1 MIKPKLLAASALC
14 CATMLT
20 FPVMA
25 QEAEFVPETFSVKEA
40 IEPGPNIFVGKQEWG
55 GASSIEVY
63 SADDLTNK
71 GNMTAGAIIQLLVA
85 PDGKTAYAQSTFMKR
100 YTYGPIEQVLNVY
113 DVNTLSITKEILLPG
128 KAAMVAA
135 YEPLLAQSADG
146 KFVYVQNATPA
157 TSVTVVDVAAG
168 SAVQE
173 VATPGCW
180 GIYPSLEG
188 HSFSSICGDGTFAS
202 FDVGADGA
210 AAEKTISAK
219 IFDADTDPIFVASD
233 RIGTDL
239 AFISYHG
246 NVYLLSDATGTI
258 TQTDKFS
265 ITEGQAEGWAPG
277 GYNLLTYNDAN
288 GVLFVTMHA
297 EAYDGSH
304 KNASEEIWAYDVKA
318 RKALYQSA
326 AHGLISIKVTDGEV
340 PVLFGL
346 NEEESTVVRYAV
358 DPEARFAL
366 KETGSGDGTGFATV
380 VVAGP

>member
-168 SAVQE
+168 SVVQE

-188 HSFSSICGDGTFAS
+188 HSFSTICGDGTFAS

-210 AAEKTISAK
+210 AAEKTISEK

-326 AHGLISIKVTDGEV
+326 AHGLISIKVTDGET

-346 NEEESTVVRYAV
+346 NEEESTVVRFAV

-380 VVAGP
+380 VVVGP